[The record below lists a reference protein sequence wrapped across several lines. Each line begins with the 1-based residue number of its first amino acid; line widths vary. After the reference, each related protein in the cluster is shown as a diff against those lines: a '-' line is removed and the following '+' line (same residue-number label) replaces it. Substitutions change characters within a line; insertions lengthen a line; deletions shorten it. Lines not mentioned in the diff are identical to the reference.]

1 MEKFA
6 VIKTGGKQYR
16 VKEGDTL
23 QVELLGGIDAEH
35 KEGEKISFDEVLLID
50 DGSNIQVGTPLVDGA
65 KVEAEYTNRVKG
77 KKLRIQKFKAK
88 SNYDKVIGHRQKYD
102 EVKITKITS

>member
-1 MEKFA
+1 METFA

-35 KEGEKISFDEVLLID
+35 TDGETITFDEVLLID
-50 DGSNIQVGTPLVDGA
+50 DGSSVKVGTPVLDGA
-65 KVEAEYTNRVKG
+65 KVEAEYMSRVKG
-77 KKLRIQKFKAK
+77 KKHRVQKFTAK

-102 EVKITKITS
+102 EVKITNITG